1 MPWFTWPQSATNNSE
16 GIEMKTF
23 EYHPITDSKQIG
35 MAPDGSKLRS
45 WAEGPRT
52 FVETY
57 VYFKATSGTTYG
69 VIEVVETTK
78 E

>member
-1 MPWFTWPQSATNNSE
+1 VKES
-16 GIEMKTF
+16 EMKTF

-35 MAPDGSKLRS
+35 VAPDGSKLRS

-69 VIEVVETTK
+69 VIEVVETTV